1 MKELL
6 LVRKTESDG
15 LTVRLFKYGGIKI
28 FVKDRPGAMLERD
41 EIKNF
46 AEQIINNYKND
57 KAYAGRRIID
67 INMRLD
73 EDGDVS
79 VQTNFEHVEFERVRR
94 ITGYLV
100 GTLDR
105 FNDGKRAEEH
115 DRVKHTTEEE

>member
-6 LVRKTESDG
+6 LVRKTEN
-15 LTVRLFKYGGIKI
+15 VRLFKYGGIKI
-28 FVKDRPGAMLERD
+28 FVTDKPDSMLERD

-46 AEQIINNYKND
+46 AEQIIDKYKND
-57 KAYAGRRIID
+57 KAYSGRRILD
-67 INMRLD
+67 IRFTVD
-73 EDGDVS
+73 EDDDIS
-79 VQTNFEHVEFERVRR
+79 VQTNFEHIEFERVRR